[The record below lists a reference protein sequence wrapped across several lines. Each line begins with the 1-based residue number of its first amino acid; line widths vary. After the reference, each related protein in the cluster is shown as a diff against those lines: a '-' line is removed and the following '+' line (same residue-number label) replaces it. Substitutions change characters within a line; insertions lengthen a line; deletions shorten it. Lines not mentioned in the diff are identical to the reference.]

1 MTSQGVGGRFL
12 GVGER
17 FLGVGG
23 RFLGVGGKV
32 GLGCQL
38 QLGFELSLKTPELIE
53 FNKFPV
59 INMKIC
65 LSFNSNHIISLIS
78 LIRLISILT

>member
-12 GVGER
+12 GVDGR
-17 FLGVGG
+17 FRGVDGRFPVVDG
-23 RFLGVGGKV
+23 RFLGVGGKA

-38 QLGFELSLKTPELIE
+38 RLGFELSLKTPELIE

-59 INMKIC
+59 IK
-65 LSFNSNHIISLIS
+65 L
-78 LIRLISILT
+78 